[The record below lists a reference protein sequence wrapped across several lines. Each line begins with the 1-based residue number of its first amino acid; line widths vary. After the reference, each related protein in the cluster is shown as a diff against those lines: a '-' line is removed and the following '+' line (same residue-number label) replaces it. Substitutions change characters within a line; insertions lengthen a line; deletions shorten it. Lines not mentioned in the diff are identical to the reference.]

1 MTPEIP
7 RIAAR
12 PPFLRRWQVYVVGLP
27 LLAVALFVAYVWLAL
42 SWSYSEGERAGYVQ
56 GFSKQGWVCKTWEG
70 ELAMVSLPGTLY
82 EKFPF
87 TVRDERV
94 AEKINKTMGKRVS
107 VVYQQHAGIPS
118 RCFGETS
125 RYVVDVRLV
134 D

>member
-1 MTPEIP
+1 MSMIQPQP
-7 RIAAR
+7 Q
-12 PPFLRRWQVYVVGLP
+12 RWPLYLAGTLLT
-27 LLAVALFVAYVWLAL
+27 LLALLVAYTWLSL
-42 SWSYSEGERAGYVQ
+42 QWSYSEGERAGYVQ
-56 GFSKQGWVCKTWEG
+56 TFTHKGWLCKTWEG
-70 ELAMVSLPGTLY
+70 ELAMVSLPGTLS